1 MASAPTDI
9 PTIPTT
15 YAGIVDSNPAR
26 WNLTKMTTIL
36 QLDVLR
42 AALEIKAQINL
53 QNQPQWEHLC
63 TALLHFRV
71 I

>member
-53 QNQPQWEHLC
+53 QNQPQWEHSC
-63 TALLHFRV
+63 PALLHFRV